1 MIASPAPRR
10 RLAAGAMM
18 VAVILG
24 ACGEDDGDTGSD
36 DASGGEATGGAVVM
50 EDLAFVPED
59 IEVAAGATVTWT
71 NEDSAAHTVEDEGG
85 LFAESES
92 LAEGDEFSFRY
103 DAPGEYP
110 YICGI
115 HPFMTG
121 TVRVT

>member
-1 MIASPAPRR
+1 MASPPCRR
-10 RLAAGAMM
+10 RLAAGVMM
-18 VAVILG
+18 AAVLLG
-24 ACGEDDGDTGSD
+24 GCGEDGGDTGSG
-36 DASGGEATGGAVVM
+36 DASGSEATGGAVVM
-50 EDLAFVPED
+50 DDLAFVPED
-59 IEVAAGATVTWT
+59 IEVAAGTTVTWS

-92 LAEGDEFSFRY
+92 LAQGEEFSFRY
-103 DAPGEYP
+103 EAPGEYP